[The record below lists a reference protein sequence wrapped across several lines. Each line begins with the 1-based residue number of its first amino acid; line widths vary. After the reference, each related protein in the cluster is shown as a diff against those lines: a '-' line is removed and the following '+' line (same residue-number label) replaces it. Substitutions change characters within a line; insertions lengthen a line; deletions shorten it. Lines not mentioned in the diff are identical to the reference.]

1 MKGKLWKETICIYA
15 AETIISW
22 ATQRMT
28 RNRLILFKKGL
39 ICHFLP
45 EVVKSKDVGGFQN
58 RLSTLVGFT
67 VSSELVCHTALWCG
81 VADLEWWPSQG
92 VLSLCDWFS
101 PWTVAHLDTLSMF
114 FYFSVLSFS
123 SASIDGSNGDHGRK
137 RSRRSGAGPV
147 TWLHLERLLEGETG
161 DNWLVVGHVSP
172 VWWPPKVCIWA
183 SNQQCLIHSR
193 ERNGCL

>member
-28 RNRLILFKKGL
+28 RNRLILLKKGL

-58 RLSTLVGFT
+58 RLNTLVGFT

-101 PWTVAHLDTLSMF
+101 PWAVAHLDILSIPFLFLCSQF
-114 FYFSVLSFS
+114 FI
-123 SASIDGSNGDHGRK
+123 SISRWFQRGSQEKEKQEDG
-137 RSRRSGAGPV
+137 
-147 TWLHLERLLEGETG
+147 TWTG
-161 DNWLVVGHVSP
+161 DLASSGNTPRGRDRGQLAGSGTHLTCLVAS
-172 VWWPPKVCIWA
+172 KVCIWA
-183 SNQQCLIHSR
+183 SNQQCLINRS